1 MGQKQGQGVSVAKTK
16 NGEESMKKIMRVML
30 GLMTTVCMTVNAS
43 VIWSDNFNGYANTNG
58 FVTAAN
64 PAFKSGMSTGQWA
77 RGESSVTLIDKGGG
91 DKAISWTGSAN
102 SAGFAI
108 WLSVTNLNLAAGT
121 TYSLKFDIA
130 NFVGSAVGS
139 PDGFGNV
146 IKAKGVD
153 AGGTVTL
160 DLLKGANF
168 DPTVSS
174 GGALIGTSGTTTNTS
189 IAIVGTAFGAV
200 QFSQDGSYTVD
211 FTVNSGDEYIGLVIG
226 SQDRNTATQVKFDL
240 DNVSVIPEPATV
252 GMLGLGALTALLIRR
267 KLVV

>member
-1 MGQKQGQGVSVAKTK
+1 
-16 NGEESMKKIMRVML
+16 MKKIMRVMI

-64 PAFKSGMSTGQWA
+64 PAFKSGMITGQWA
-77 RGESSVTLIDKGGG
+77 RGEASVTLLDKGGG
-91 DKAISWTGSAN
+91 DKAISWSGSAA
-102 SAGFAI
+102 SVGFAV
-108 WLSVTNLNLAAGT
+108 WLSVTNLNLTVGN
-121 TYSLKFDIA
+121 TYSLTFDIT
-130 NFVGSAVGS
+130 NFVGSS
-139 PDGFGNV
+139 INNPDGFANV

-160 DLLKGANF
+160 DLFRGSNF

-174 GGALIGTSGTTTNTS
+174 GGALIGTSGTTTNNS
-189 IAIVGTAFGAV
+189 IAVAGTAFGAT

-211 FTVNSGDEYIGLVIG
+211 FSVNSGDEYIGLVFG
-226 SQDRNTATQVKFDL
+226 SQDRGTATTVKFEL